1 MAFKYNPATG
11 KWEQQKQPSG
21 SSAIGATGM
30 PGVIGGGRGS
40 SAVGATG
47 RPQPVPSKT
56 TGSKRKSTPSVT
68 PTGGDSQPVAP
79 VAPVGPQLS
88 EVVPTGQ
95 AAIDAAWKS
104 IYDQADAYRDAY
116 GEEPP
121 PSWWSTRTAQVENIQ
136 KRFDAEQKAAAD
148 AAESKGKAA
157 AAAAKAKAEAEKE
170 ERERVRKVRGG
181 REAESF
187 LRTQAETRKTEM
199 LKRVAELYDPLK
211 TKTDEDMTRMLEA
224 ASQAYDTAE
233 GQVKAAGEDFTKGFT
248 PSKAYSEIPL
258 STYTTAANPLLAA
271 LQQQGAGTGDV
282 TAATEE
288 ANQFMAQQS
297 ALEKWAAGQLNV
309 GQQNYDTAVQ
319 QAARGGLAAALQG
332 LAGRRADVKT
342 GIEQQFADAL
352 SKIAQERT
360 TATSTVDEKIA
371 DIIAKADEMRAET
384 TAEYGNL
391 PKEEKKVPAPA
402 PKPAPKPTPKPVVAP
417 TQGTPKK
424 KEEKKKKAPLPSS
437 LIRRS

>member
-1 MAFKYNPATG
+1 MAFVYDRNLGKFVVKKQGNTSPPTTAGPPA
-11 KWEQQKQPSG
+11 PS
-21 SSAIGATGM
+21 
-30 PGVIGGGRGS
+30 
-40 SAVGATG
+40 
-47 RPQPVPSKT
+47 T
-56 TGSKRKSTPSVT
+56 TAPRASTTTTPRASTTTVTPPRVT
-68 PTGGDSQPVAP
+68 PTTAGPPAPKNTSPSTTQTTPPRVTAASVTDAQIAAMWQKMYEDAIEYKANNYGEDPPPGWWSARMSQIETIQKAVDKAN
-79 VAPVGPQLS
+79 Q
-88 EVVPTGQ
+88 
-95 AAIDAAWKS
+95 DAADKTKA
-104 IYDQADAYRDAY
+104 Q
-116 GEEPP
+116 
-121 PSWWSTRTAQVENIQ
+121 TAAN
-136 KRFDAEQKAAAD
+136 
-148 AAESKGKAA
+148 
-157 AAAAKAKAEAEKE
+157 AAAAKAKADAEAKE
-170 ERERVRKVRGG
+170 LERQRKIRGG
-181 REAESF
+181 REAEAF
-187 LRTQAETRKTEM
+187 LRQQADTRKADM

-211 TKTDEDMTRMLEA
+211 TKTDEDLARTLQA
-224 ASQAYDTAE
+224 ASDAYDAAE

-352 SKIAQERT
+352 SKIEQERIA
-360 TATSTVDEKIA
+360 ATSDVDKTIA
-371 DIIAKADEMRAET
+371 EIIAEADKTRAET

-391 PKEEKKVPAPA
+391 PKENEAAKVAA
-402 PKPAPKPTPKPVVAP
+402 
-417 TQGTPKK
+417 
-424 KEEKKKKAPLPSS
+424 KKKKGAAA
-437 LIRRS
+437 IAGIKANIEGR

>member
-11 KWEQQKQPSG
+11 KWEQQKQPRG

-30 PGVIGGGRGS
+30 PGVVGGGPGS

-56 TGSKRKSTPSVT
+56 TGFKPKSTPSVT
-68 PTGGDSQPVAP
+68 PTGGGPQPPAP
-79 VAPVGPQLS
+79 IGPQLS
-88 EVVPTGQ
+88 SVVQPTGQ
-95 AAIDAAWKS
+95 AAIDAAWQA
-104 IYDQADAYRDAY
+104 IYDEADAYRAAY

-121 PSWWSTRTAQVENIQ
+121 SSWWSTKTAQVENIQ
-136 KRFDAEQKAAAD
+136 KRFDAQEKAAAD
-148 AAESKGKAA
+148 AAKASASAA

-187 LRTQAETRKTEM
+187 LRQQADTRKAEM
-199 LKRVAELYDPLK
+199 MKRVAELYDPLK
-211 TKTDEDMTRMLEA
+211 TKTEEDLTAALQA
-224 ASQAYDTAE
+224 ASDAYDAAE
-233 GQVKAAGEDFTKGFT
+233 AQVRAAGEDFTKGFT

-258 STYTTAANPLLAA
+258 STYTTAENPLLAA
-271 LQQQGAGTGDV
+271 LQQQGAGTGEV
-282 TAATEE
+282 TAATEA

-319 QAARGGLAAALQG
+319 QAAKGGLAAALQG

-360 TATSTVDEKIA
+360 TASSTVDEKIA

-391 PKEEKKVPAPA
+391 PKENKAPAPA
-402 PKPAPKPTPKPVVAP
+402 PKPAPKTAPKPVVQP

-424 KEEKKKKAPLPSS
+424 DEEKKKKAPVLSS
-437 LIRRS
+437 TIRRS

>member
-1 MAFKYNPATG
+1 MAFKYNPATS
-11 KWEQQKQPSG
+11 KWEQQKQPRG

-56 TGSKRKSTPSVT
+56 TSSKPKSTPSIT
-68 PTGGDSQPVAP
+68 PTGGGSQPPAP
-79 VAPVGPQLS
+79 VSPAGPQLS
-88 EVVPTGQ
+88 QVVPSGQ
-95 AAIDAAWKS
+95 GAIDAAWQA
-104 IYDQADAYRDAY
+104 IYDEADNYYAIT
-116 GEEPP
+116 GEQPP
-121 PSWWSTRTAQVENIQ
+121 PSWWSTKTAQVENIQ

-148 AAESKGKAA
+148 ATKAGASAA

-187 LRTQAETRKTEM
+187 LRTQADTRKAEM
-199 LKRVAELYDPLK
+199 MKRVAELYDPLQNK
-211 TKTDEDMTRMLEA
+211 TEADMTRMLEA
-224 ASQAYDTAE
+224 ASQAYDAAE
-233 GQVKAAGEDFTKGFT
+233 SQVRAAGEDFTKGFT

-258 STYTTAANPLLAA
+258 STYTTAENPLLAA

-297 ALEKWAAGQLNV
+297 ALEMWAAGQLNV

-319 QAARGGLAAALQG
+319 QAAKGGLAAALQG

-371 DIIAKADEMRAET
+371 DIIAKADEIRAET
-384 TAEYGNL
+384 TSEYGNL
-391 PKEEKKVPAPA
+391 PKEEKPAPAPVVA
-402 PKPAPKPTPKPVVAP
+402 PKPAPKPVVAP
-417 TQGTPKK
+417 AQGTTKK
-424 KEEKKKKAPLPSS
+424 EEEKKKKAPVLSS
-437 LIRRS
+437 IIRRS